1 MSSRI
6 HLMIRTIGAIAVA
19 GAGILSGSCTS
30 TITDSKSNSLLVID
44 RLTGVAGGVAEE
56 ETTLQSDVVTTEG
69 GVFEDVGQVVFRLLL
84 KDPGSPTVPNV
95 ATTNNFITV
104 NRYRVE
110 YTRADGQNRPGI
122 DVPFAWDG
130 AFTVTVR
137 AEGSAAASFVLVR
150 IQAKREPPLTSLWQ
164 CGGSCAIT
172 MIAKVTF
179 FGHDQTGRA
188 VQASGNIQ
196 IDFANWADE

>member
-19 GAGILSGSCTS
+19 GAAVLSGSCTS
-30 TITDSKSNSLLVID
+30 AVTDSKSNSLLVID
-44 RLTGVAGGVAEE
+44 QLAGVRGGDEEE
-56 ETTLQSDVVTTEG
+56 ETTLQSDVVSDGG
-69 GVFEDVGQVVFRLLL
+69 GVFEDAGVVTFRLLL

-122 DVPFAWDG
+122 DVPYAWDG

-137 AEGSAAASFVLVR
+137 AEGTTEASFVLVR
-150 IQAKREPPLTSLWQ
+150 IQAKREAPLTSLWQ

-172 MIAKVTF
+172 TIAKVTF

-188 VQASGNIQ
+188 VSASGNIQ